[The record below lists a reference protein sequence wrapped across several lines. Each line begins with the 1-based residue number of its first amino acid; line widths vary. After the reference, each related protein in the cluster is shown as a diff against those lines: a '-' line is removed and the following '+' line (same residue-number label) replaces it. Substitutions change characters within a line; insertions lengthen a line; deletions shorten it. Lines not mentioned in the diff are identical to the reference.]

1 MVRSLGLSNSDFTTK
16 ELKSLAKCAVWVV
29 DAGYL

>member
-1 MVRSLGLSNSDFTTK
+1 MLRSLGLSNSDLKTK
-16 ELKSLAKCAVWVV
+16 KLKILAECAVWVV